1 MGKEEVK
8 NTHIIYA
15 QITFTIDIN
24 CKNFSHQCQLV
35 DSRHNMICHIHQ
47 TSLSITFFLFTCR
60 ILQLSIGFVLPPPSA
75 YTKITNRYHFQTL
88 KNVDGYSTVS
98 CKEIPIHLLKEIQSV
113 ANELWDCTTTTNNNS
128 DTSELL
134 KIPMILDTQSNMT
147 MLEGECPFNSSRAF
161 SDRADYFKERA
172 LLGYPDAQHSYALL
186 LHSGFGSVTRN
197 AKLSAQFHAAAA
209 IQGHLDG
216 CAVLGGCLR
225 KGIGVKRNVALGI
238 ELIEYCALVG
248 NPTGVNKKGALL
260 ESNDDG
266 QDAYKLYKACY
277 DSGRINA
284 LLLFNL
290 GWCHMY
296 GIGVKK
302 DRIKAISF
310 WEGASSMA
318 PDEGSEEAAWNL
330 YQEYKRDDPK
340 KAQPWLDLAVDLGYY
355 EALEE
360 IQL

>member
-1 MGKEEVK
+1 
-8 NTHIIYA
+8 
-15 QITFTIDIN
+15 
-24 CKNFSHQCQLV
+24 
-35 DSRHNMICHIHQ
+35 
-47 TSLSITFFLFTCR
+47 
-60 ILQLSIGFVLPPPSA
+60 
-75 YTKITNRYHFQTL
+75 
-88 KNVDGYSTVS
+88 
-98 CKEIPIHLLKEIQSV
+98 V
-113 ANELWDCTTTTNNNS
+113 ANELWDCTTTNDSS

-134 KIPMILDTQSNMT
+134 KIPMIIDTHSNMT
-147 MLEGECPFNSSRAF
+147 MLEGECPFDSSRAF

-186 LHSGFGSVTRN
+186 LHNGFENVTPD

-209 IQGHLDG
+209 VQGHLDG

-225 KGIGVKRNVALGI
+225 KGVGVKRNIALGI
-238 ELIEYCALVG
+238 ELIEYCSSVG
-248 NPTGVNKKGALL
+248 NPTGVNKRGALL

-266 QDAYKLYKACY
+266 QTAYKLYKACY

-296 GIGVKK
+296 GIGTKK
-302 DRIKAISF
+302 DRIKAVSF

-340 KAQPWLDLAVDLGYY
+340 IARPWLDLAVELGYD

-360 IQL
+360 VQL

>member
-1 MGKEEVK
+1 
-8 NTHIIYA
+8 
-15 QITFTIDIN
+15 
-24 CKNFSHQCQLV
+24 
-35 DSRHNMICHIHQ
+35 MICHIHQ
-47 TSLSITFFLFTCR
+47 TSLSVFSLFTSH
-60 ILQLSIGFVLPPPSA
+60 ILQLSIGFVHLPSLA
-75 YTKITNRYHFQTL
+75 YHTKITRHHFQTL
-88 KNVDGYSTVS
+88 KNVDCYSTVS
-98 CKEIPIHLLKEIQSV
+98 CKEIPIHLLIQIRSV
-113 ANELWDCTTTTNNNS
+113 ANELWDCTATTTNSS
-128 DTSELL
+128 DTSELQ
-134 KIPMILDTQSNMT
+134 KIPMILDTHSNMT
-147 MLEGECPFNSSRAF
+147 MLEGECPFDSSRAF
-161 SDRADYFKERA
+161 SDCRADYFKERA

-186 LHSGFGSVTRN
+186 LHNGFGNVARD

-225 KGIGVKRNVALGI
+225 KGVGVKRNVALGI

-266 QDAYKLYKACY
+266 QAAYKLYKACY

-310 WEGASSMA
+310 WEGASSMS

-340 KAQPWLDLAVDLGYY
+340 KAQPWLDLAVDLGYD